1 VLKQINQVG
10 HFKCVS
16 MKNNTIIENQSDKSE
31 KKIIFDENTC
41 PVTATMKVLG
51 GKWKPILI
59 NAIYFTSPARFG
71 ELKRSVVG
79 ITQSMLTSQLRELE
93 DDGIITRKIYAE
105 IPPRVEYT
113 LTEFGLTLSPIIQS
127 MAEWGKQY
135 WLNNESKKPSNR
147 NSTTQKNDK
156 SQP

>member
-1 VLKQINQVG
+1 MKNDTIDENQVD
-10 HFKCVS
+10 
-16 MKNNTIIENQSDKSE
+16 NA
-31 KKIIFDENTC
+31 KKKMIFDENSC

-51 GKWKPILI
+51 GKWKSILI
-59 NAIYFTSPARFG
+59 NAIYHTSPARFG
-71 ELKRSVVG
+71 ELKRSVIG

-127 MAEWGKQY
+127 MAKWGEEYRMNKQK
-135 WLNNESKKPSNR
+135 E
-147 NSTTQKNDK
+147 
-156 SQP
+156 